1 MATPILWKDVVGFEG
16 LYIVNCHGEIR
27 STDHYVKCNTG
38 KRLVKG
44 RVLKSCDRGNGYP

>member
-1 MATPILWKDVVGFEG
+1 MATPVLWKNVVGFEG

-38 KRLVKG
+38 KKIGKR
-44 RVLKSCDRGNGYP
+44 KSFKTL